1 MVVRL
6 ECGGSLLRSSR
17 ECWSRWR
24 SQTPWIVGKTD
35 CVFPFHSTRATRT
48 AITLTGWLYL
58 KWQVWADVSLHPCP
72 ISGFWCM
79 VTQAIGKKKWTTHS
93 KTQRNSAL
101 LQGRAFLLP
110 SLPTPSPDAPAP
122 THGFCSNS
130 FFCLFLSPL
139 VLSLVW
145 SGLDGQGPC

>member
-79 VTQAIGKKKWTTHS
+79 VTQAIGKKNEQPIPKPKET
-93 KTQRNSAL
+93 L
-101 LQGRAFLLP
+101 LSYKAEP
-110 SLPTPSPDAPAP
+110 SSSPV
-122 THGFCSNS
+122 
-130 FFCLFLSPL
+130 SPL
-139 VLSLVW
+139 PALMPLPLHMVSAQIHSSAYSWALWCCPWCEVA
-145 SGLDGQGPC
+145 